1 MTIMADHLD
10 EKDFEKVSK
19 AIDVSVE
26 EMEIPKSLEP
36 EAVKET
42 LKNVRG
48 KKSNRRKWELAAAA
62 AAVVIV
68 GVGGANARRLSLS
81 EDQAVEKPVALVQTE
96 HTQSDDVRTTEVAEE
111 DFVRLDRVGEYHL
124 AKSYE
129 EYEAAL
135 PVNDMVYDDAAVF
148 DTGVLAESEVKME
161 SAASDRLASDG
172 AEQNSAVKDLSD
184 KQYSTTN
191 TQVAGVDES
200 DYVKNDGDFLYI
212 QDGKKIHVID
222 VRGEKMEELA
232 VFCPELKENSQIQ
245 DIYLDENNLYLIVQE
260 WEDSLEQVGDDR
272 AMVDM
277 DYKYPYYFNRDT
289 SMVLLTYDLSDVTDI
304 RQIGRVD
311 QDGSYYDSRK
321 VGDYI
326 YLLSRKD
333 AYRYVPLI
341 DDEKE
346 TKKVDG
352 LIPCENGQEAVVDNS
367 SLIPCVNGEK
377 VAVDSIY
384 LRDDANN
391 QLIIS
396 SVNVKEPGKSVD
408 QMVVLDSYASL
419 YMSTDA
425 IYLYENDYEW
435 KEQSSEEK
443 SYTKITKFSY
453 KDGRMNGVGA
463 TKIRG
468 TINDVFA
475 ISEANGVLRVLTT
488 DWMGQETHNQLYL
501 LDEKLDKLGELV
513 DFAPGEEIY
522 AARYIGDIAYFITYH
537 NTDPLFA
544 VDISDPTKP
553 TILGQIE
560 ISGFSDYLHPFGENK
575 LLGIGYE
582 TDPETTEREGVKL
595 VMFDLTDPTDLK
607 VKDTV
612 VLKGTY
618 SSATDLYKAVFVDT
632 NKNLVGF
639 DVNDWSMGDDPTSYH
654 VYEWDGE
661 KFREKMSQTLE
672 QCCDIGKT
680 RGLYAGDD
688 FYLIYD
694 KGDNWQIRQFDMKK
708 GFAPV
713 KALDLTS
720 K

>member
-1 MTIMADHLD
+1 MTGMENNFD
-10 EKDFEKVSK
+10 EKDLKKV
-19 AIDVSVE
+19 VT
-26 EMEIPKSLEP
+26 EIEAAVDEIEVPKSLEP
-36 EAVKET
+36 EAVKEA

-48 KKSNRRKWELAAAA
+48 KKSNRRKLEMVAAA

-68 GVGGANARRLSLS
+68 GVGGISAGRLLLS
-81 EDQAVEKPVALVQTE
+81 EDREMEKPVAIAQEE
-96 HTQSDDVRTTEVAEE
+96 HTQASDYEAMDMAEE
-111 DFVRLDRVGEYHL
+111 DFVRLDSVGEYHL

-135 PVNDMVYDDAAVF
+135 PVNDMMYAGSVMF
-148 DTGVLAESEVKME
+148 DTGAMAESEMKME
-161 SAASDRLASDG
+161 SSTSDRLATSG
-172 AEQNSAVKDLSD
+172 VKQNSAVKDLSD
-184 KQYSTTN
+184 KEYSTTN

-200 DYVKNDGDFLYI
+200 DYVKNDGEFLYV
-212 QDGKKIHVID
+212 QDQKKIHVID

-232 VFCPELKENSQIQ
+232 VFCPDLKENSQIQ

-260 WEDSLEQVGDDR
+260 WEDSLEQVEDDQ
-272 AMVDM
+272 AMVDI

-352 LIPCENGQEAVVDNS
+352 LIPCENGQEPVVDNS

-377 VAVDSIY
+377 VAVDNIY

-425 IYLYENDYEW
+425 IYLYEGDYEW
-435 KEQSSEEK
+435 NEQTEDSK

-463 TKIRG
+463 TRIRG

-560 ISGFSDYLHPFGENK
+560 ISGFSDYLHPFGENE

-582 TDPETTEREGVKL
+582 TDPETTERLGVKL

-607 VKDTV
+607 VKDSV

-618 SSATDLYKAVFVDT
+618 SSATDLYKAAFVDT
-632 NKNLVGF
+632 NKNLIGF

-654 VYEWDGE
+654 VFEWDGE
-661 KFREKMSQTLE
+661 KFRKKMSQTLE
-672 QCCDIGKT
+672 KCWDSGKT

-688 FYLIYD
+688 FYLISQ
-694 KGDNWQIRQFDMKK
+694 KEENLQIRQFDMKD
-708 GFAPV
+708 GFAMV
-713 KALDLTS
+713 KELELTS